1 MTRQFEW
8 ALAALIACGPAGSI
22 ATAGSQTDPVQNK
35 PPVQEAKRDDR
46 SGRWIWWKDKDAI
59 REIGITPEQSAEI
72 SRIWQTSIDEAKPLR
87 EEVMRLEKAL
97 SATIK
102 ANTAEVAVV
111 EQQVEM
117 VERKRAELNK
127 RRVVMLYRIH
137 RVLSLEQNAKFQA
150 MVDRWEAS
158 RKKQGGDRRH

>member
-1 MTRQFEW
+1 MTRQLGW
-8 ALAALIACGPAGSI
+8 ALAALIACGAASSV
-22 ATAGSQTDPVQNK
+22 ATAASQSDADQNK
-35 PPVQEAKRDDR
+35 PPVQEVKRDDR
-46 SGRWIWWKDKDAI
+46 GGRWAWWKDKDAI
-59 REIGITPEQSAEI
+59 REIGITREQSAEI
-72 SRIWQTSIDEAKPLR
+72 DRIFHTEIDLAKPLR

-111 EQQVEM
+111 EQQVEK

-137 RVLSLEQNAKFQA
+137 RVLTLEQNARFQA

>member
-1 MTRQFEW
+1 MTRQLGW
-8 ALAALIACGPAGSI
+8 ALAALIACG
-22 ATAGSQTDPVQNK
+22 TAGSAASAASQSDPKQNP
-35 PPVQEAKRDDR
+35 PPVQQARRDER
-46 SGRWIWWKDKDAI
+46 GRLWIWWKDKDAI
-59 REIGITPEQSAEI
+59 REIGISPEQSAEI
-72 SRIWQTSIDEAKPLR
+72 DRIFRTEIDTAKPLR

-111 EQQVEM
+111 EQQVEK
-117 VERKRAELNK
+117 VEKKRAELNK

-158 RKKQGGDRRH
+158 RKKQGGDRHH